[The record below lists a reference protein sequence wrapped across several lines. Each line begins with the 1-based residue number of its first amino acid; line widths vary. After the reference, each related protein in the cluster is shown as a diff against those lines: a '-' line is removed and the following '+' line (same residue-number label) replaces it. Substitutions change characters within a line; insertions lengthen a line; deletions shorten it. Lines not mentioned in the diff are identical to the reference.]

1 MLHGRPR
8 SGAGRWLP
16 PTTRT
21 WPHRDRRSVRAPAA
35 QVLFDA
41 ALGED
46 KDNEDNGD
54 AKGFAVLDESSF
66 YGQQTS
72 QVTPRRSQF
81 QQARTTELP
90 T

>member
-1 MLHGRPR
+1 
-8 SGAGRWLP
+8 
-16 PTTRT
+16 
-21 WPHRDRRSVRAPAA
+21 
-35 QVLFDA
+35 LFDA